1 MKARPIMA
9 RTKRA
14 KTTKKAAS
22 MGFESTSHPYGKLSV
37 VPPSPTVA
45 PAFRPPGGADLLQR
59 LRGHG
64 TIRPAV
70 DPGLAGGLRDWLEDG
85 LADVAG
91 EVSDGALPVRVSKDG
106 LTGVLT
112 CEAHLVARRS
122 AARVIS
128 EEMARGSLVDAL
140 FRQWVTTGRLDEPWS
155 DALGAV
161 AVGGDPDG
169 IAGFLDGLAPERRAA
184 LAEEIGEHAA
194 GLVARWPVPSP
205 MWLPR
210 TQERVVVPLV
220 GGRVVMNG
228 VVDLAFGGP
237 AGERASVC
245 VVELKSGRRR
255 VEHRGDL
262 HFYAL
267 LETLRSGAPP
277 FRIATYYTRT
287 GELDVE
293 AVTEDVLLSAL
304 QRVLAGAVRLTR
316 LAGGGE
322 PARTPNGLCAWCSDL
337 PRCPPGQER
346 AGTDVARVPGDD
358 DGEGEL

>member
-1 MKARPIMA
+1 M
-9 RTKRA
+9 
-14 KTTKKAAS
+14 
-22 MGFESTSHPYGKLSV
+22 
-37 VPPSPTVA
+37 
-45 PAFRPPGGADLLQR
+45 
-59 LRGHG
+59 
-64 TIRPAV
+64 
-70 DPGLAGGLRDWLEDG
+70 
-85 LADVAG
+85 
-91 EVSDGALPVRVSKDG
+91 RVSKEA

-112 CEAHLVARRS
+112 CEAHQVARRT
-122 AARVIS
+122 APRVIS

-140 FRQWVTTGRLDEPWS
+140 FRQWVTTGRLDDPWA
-155 DALGAV
+155 DALAAV

-169 IAGFLDGLAPERRAA
+169 IAGFVGALAEERREA
-184 LAEEIGEHAA
+184 LAEEISHHAA
-194 GLVARWPVPSP
+194 GIVARWPVPSP

-210 TQERVVVPLV
+210 TQEKVVVPLV
-220 GGRVVMNG
+220 GGRVIMSG

-293 AVTEDVLLSAL
+293 AVTEDVLVGSL
-304 QRVLAGAVRLTR
+304 QRVLAGAVKLCR
-316 LAGGGE
+316 LAAGTE
-322 PARTPNGLCAWCSDL
+322 PVRSPNGLCAWCSDL
-337 PRCPPGQER
+337 PRCGPGQER
-346 AGTDVARVPGDD
+346 AGTDVPRRAGDTLGDGDLDLVPAGIT
-358 DGEGEL
+358 GEGGTEDDEGAR

>member
-1 MKARPIMA
+1 
-9 RTKRA
+9 
-14 KTTKKAAS
+14 
-22 MGFESTSHPYGKLSV
+22 
-37 VPPSPTVA
+37 VPPSSPIAVSASTGY
-45 PAFRPPGGADLLQR
+45 RPPEGTDLLHR
-59 LRGHG
+59 LRGQG
-64 TIRPAV
+64 TTRPTV

-85 LADVAG
+85 LADAAA
-91 EVSDGALPVRVSKDG
+91 EVSPEAGPVRVSKDA

-112 CEAHLVARRS
+112 CEAHLVARRT
-122 AARVIS
+122 APRVIS

-140 FRQWVTTGRLDEPWS
+140 FRQWVTTGRVDDPWA
-155 DALGAV
+155 DAMSAV
-161 AVGGDPDG
+161 EVGGDPDG
-169 IAGFLDGLAPERRAA
+169 IAGFVASMADERRQV
-184 LAEEIGEHAA
+184 LAEEIAEHAA
-194 GLVARWPVPSP
+194 GIVARWPVPSP

-293 AVTEDVLLSAL
+293 AVSEDVLVSAL
-304 QRVLAGAVRLTR
+304 QRVLAGAVKLCR
-316 LAGGGE
+316 LAAGTE
-322 PARTPNGLCAWCSDL
+322 PARSPNGLCAWCSDL
-337 PRCPPGQER
+337 PRCEPGQTR
-346 AGTDVARVPGDD
+346 AGTDVPRRAGDTVDD
-358 DGEGEL
+358 DDLDLVPRGLVGEGGQDG